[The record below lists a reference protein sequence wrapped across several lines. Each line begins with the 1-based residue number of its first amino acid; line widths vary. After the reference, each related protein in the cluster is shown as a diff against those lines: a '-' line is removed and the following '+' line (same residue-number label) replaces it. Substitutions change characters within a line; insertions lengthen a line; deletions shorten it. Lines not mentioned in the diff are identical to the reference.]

1 MLDYSFTYQELEL
14 FIVVLM
20 RVASFIFVAPFF
32 SMTNTPSR
40 VRVALSLFIT
50 IIIFHVIPHDPLNY
64 STLTEYTIIVLKEVV
79 TGLIIGLGCN
89 LCLMIVNFAGHIAD
103 MEVGLSM
110 VSLFD
115 PATRQS
121 TSITGVFYNYTI
133 ILMLIISGMHTYLI
147 RAFTETYTLIPINGQ
162 VFHSNKLLA
171 GMLAFLVDYVVIG
184 FRICLPIFATMIILN
199 AILGVLAKV
208 SPQLNMFA
216 VGMQIK
222 VLVGLGILFLSSIML
237 PDAANYIF
245 EQMKHMM
252 VTMVEALS

>member
-32 SMTNTPSR
+32 SMTNTPTR
-40 VRVALSLFIT
+40 VRIALSLFIS
-50 IIIFHVIPHDPLNY
+50 IIIYHIIPHDPLNY
-64 STLTEYTIIVLKEVV
+64 STLTGYLIIVLKEVV

-89 LCLMIVNFAGHIAD
+89 LCTMIVNFAGHIAD

-110 VSLFD
+110 VNLFD
-115 PATRQS
+115 PATRQN
-121 TSITGVFYNYTI
+121 TSITGVFYNYSI
-133 ILMLIISGMHTYLI
+133 FLMLIISGMHTYLI
-147 RAFTETYTLIPINGQ
+147 RAFTETYTLIPIDGQ
-162 VFHSNKLLA
+162 VFHSNKLMA
-171 GMLAFLVDYVVIG
+171 GMLGFLADYVIIG

-199 AILGVLAKV
+199 AILGILAKV

-237 PDAANYIF
+237 PDAASFIF

-252 VTMVEALS
+252 VTMVEAIS